1 MGELKVKNV
10 KLFPIKNKI
19 GIFIF
24 ASRTTLILLNVLL
37 LVCGFV
43 FDLSFLQVWGYEHK
57 ELRST

>member
-10 KLFPIKNKI
+10 KLLPIKNKI

-43 FDLSFLQVWGYEHK
+43 FDLSFLQV
-57 ELRST
+57 

>member
-10 KLFPIKNKI
+10 KLLPIKNKI

-24 ASRTTLILLNVLL
+24 ASHTTLILLNVLL

-43 FDLSFLQVWGYEHK
+43 FDLSFLQV
-57 ELRST
+57 

>member
-10 KLFPIKNKI
+10 ELFPIKNKI

-24 ASRTTLILLNVLL
+24 ASCTTLILLNLLL
-37 LVCGFV
+37 LVCGFL